1 MARKKA
7 DDVKKEVR
15 EDRKEE
21 VEEAEGAYEDRV
33 GESRMYDLN
42 VTAEERGY
50 GDEETLAPENELKD
64 DPAGELLNE
73 PDAEDAEESDKDD
86 EDSK

>member
-7 DDVKKEVR
+7 EEAKEEVR
-15 EDRKEE
+15 EEREEE
-21 VEEAEGAYEDRV
+21 VEEAEGKYEDRV
-33 GESRMYDLN
+33 GEGFMYDLN

-73 PDAEDAEESDKDD
+73 PDAEETDESDEDDEESK
-86 EDSK
+86 

>member
-1 MARKKA
+1 MARKSKA
-7 DDVKKEVR
+7 AEEKDAVR
-15 EDRKEE
+15 EERKAE

-64 DPAGELLNE
+64 DPAGETLNE
-73 PDAEDAEESDKDD
+73 PDAEDESKSDD
-86 EDSK
+86 EDSE